1 MSGFILLQNQ
11 RIPQSVKTG
20 ISHSDLLFGT
30 GSGLFFFKML
40 SSCSKWTCFWTKSV
54 GLLAKYSNASRRAS
68 FGIKRALDFLLL
80 CLATRFRFF
89 ATALNE
95 SMVFGG
101 PCKLFFLVVSQ
112 CYSQIC
118 VITRYI
124 CLIYKMT
131 ASWQLIVWVSGM
143 FLLALSEYHY
153 QEAPAGSKGWP
164 KQSHAGEPADSQNL
178 HVKLFRAFRSPDCS
192 VFTAISR
199 KDTSVMST
207 GMPWAGLQSLF
218 LRVRFKL

>member
-30 GSGLFFFKML
+30 GSGLVFL
-40 SSCSKWTCFWTKSV
+40 RCFPVAANELTFGQRV
-54 GLLAKYSNASRRAS
+54 YLAKYSNASRRAS

-207 GMPWAGLQSLF
+207 GMPRAGLQSLF
-218 LRVRFKL
+218 LRV